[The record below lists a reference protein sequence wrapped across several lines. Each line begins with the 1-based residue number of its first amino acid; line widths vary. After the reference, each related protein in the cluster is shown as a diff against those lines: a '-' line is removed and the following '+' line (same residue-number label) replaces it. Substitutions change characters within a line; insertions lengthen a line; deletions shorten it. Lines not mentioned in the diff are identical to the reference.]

1 MISNISD
8 YLECISENVIAFI
21 NNNNV
26 YVYEEEDKVLDF
38 SYFNRSG
45 HSRYYMGAMRVRN
58 ESRWS
63 RIATKLANF
72 CDKPIME
79 NGAKYIGCLAEENN
93 IKSLIPLKSLIM
105 KMKGNLSV

>member
-26 YVYEEEDKVLDF
+26 YVYEEEGKVLDF

-45 HSRYYMGAMRVRN
+45 HSKYYMDAMRVQN
-58 ESRWS
+58 ESRRS
-63 RIATKLANF
+63 GIATKLVNF
-72 CDKPIME
+72 CEKLIME
-79 NGAKYIGCLAEENN
+79 NGVKYIGCLVEETN